1 MSKQPTEDDTT
12 GHVVHLLDRL
22 DGAPAAPES
31 LLLPKR
37 MRTPGRVV
45 FALVSL
51 VASVGAVFAITM
63 LWVEETPGWWF
74 SLLFTVMIGGIPVAM
89 WAILIG
95 SIEEARVEVA
105 MQLAWMEGR
114 HRARAEPGTVA
125 QRRTG
130 LADDGSV
137 SSFDLVVTVG
147 DGQTIAGGWRPPTA
161 SGRRLLQTQVPGV
174 GSPVRV
180 WRLDDAGAGVRSG
193 PSPIVIEVADPT
205 VVVRP

>member
-63 LWVEETPGWWF
+63 LWIEETPGWWF
-74 SLLFTVMIGGIPVAM
+74 SLLFTVMIGGIPVAL

-95 SIEEARVEVA
+95 SIEEARVERA
-105 MQLAWMEGR
+105 MQLAWLEGR
-114 HRARAEPGTVA
+114 HRARAEPATVA

-137 SSFDLVVTVG
+137 SSFDLVVTLGV
-147 DGQTIAGGWRPPTA
+147 GQTIAGSWRPPPA
-161 SGRRLLQTQVPGV
+161 SSRRLLQTQVPGV
-174 GSPVRV
+174 GTPVRV
-180 WRLDDAGAGVRSG
+180 WRLADARAGSG

-205 VVVRP
+205 VVTQQ